1 MSINPDSKVFK
12 ESHIRKRM
20 EDGKLKKRDWKDK
33 LVKNKIK

>member
-1 MSINPDSKVFK
+1 MSINPDSIVFK

-20 EDGKLKKRDWKDK
+20 DVGKLKKRDWKDK